1 MANINSFNALTEKIL
16 IFRIKNLI
24 SRNLILKRQKRF
36 INILIVTSLTNIL
49 NSQICHQ
56 DI

>member
-16 IFRIKNLI
+16 IFRINNLI

-36 INILIVTSLTNIL
+36 INILIVTSLTNVL